1 MREPSALASV
11 PTAGA
16 APQTEAQWAPTGL
29 TLFLA
34 FLRLGLTAFGGPAM
48 IAQIKD
54 LAVRRRG
61 WVDDHT
67 FDDGVV
73 LSQSLPGATA
83 MQVAAYVGLRARGT
97 VGAVATYIGLGL
109 PAFVLMLVLSA
120 WYARAQAVPS
130 VLALMNGLQIVV
142 VALIAHA
149 AWTFGRPSIRSAGA
163 VAIAAGSTAL
173 YLFHVNPFAVIAAS
187 AAAGVALFGAAP
199 EVRAGRPS
207 YRIRSARW
215 RWVALAAAFTAALVA
230 VRVVDLRLFQVS
242 ILMLRVNLFAFS
254 GGFSSLPLLHQE
266 VVDGR
271 HWMTARTFMDGIALG
286 QVTPGPISITA
297 TFIGYHLSGV
307 FGAVIATIAMFTPSL
322 VVLLATAPHF
332 DRIRSS
338 VLYARASKGIAAGF
352 VGLLAVMS
360 YRFAQ
365 GIAWSVAGAMLG
377 VGAGAALLRKVD
389 VLYIVLAAVALS
401 VLLR

>member
-1 MREPSALASV
+1 MRESPAIANSPSV
-11 PTAGA
+11 PAV
-16 APQTEAQWAPTGL
+16 PQTEILRAPTVL
-29 TLFLA
+29 ILFLG

-61 WVDDHT
+61 WIDDRT
-67 FDDGVV
+67 FDDGFV

-83 MQVAAYVGLRARGT
+83 MQVAAYVGLRAHGT
-97 VGAVATYIGLGL
+97 AGAVATYVGLGL
-109 PAFVLMLVLSA
+109 PAFVLMMGLSA

-149 AWTFGRPSIRSAGA
+149 AWTFGRPSMKSARA
-163 VAIAAGSTAL
+163 AAIAGGSTAL
-173 YLFHVNPFAVIAAS
+173 YLVHVNPFAVIASS
-187 AAAGVALFGAAP
+187 AAAGLALFRAAP
-199 EVRAGRPS
+199 AAHAGGPPHRIPS
-207 YRIRSARW
+207 AW
-215 RWVALAAAFTAALVA
+215 WPWAALAAALAAGLAGVHLV
-230 VRVVDLRLFQVS
+230 DPRLFQLSV
-242 ILMLRVNLFAFS
+242 LMLRVNLLAFS
-254 GGFSSLPLLHQE
+254 GGFSSLPLMLAE

-297 TFIGYHLSGV
+297 TFIGYHLSGF
-307 FGAVIATIAMFTPSL
+307 FGAVVATVAMFTPSL

-338 VLYARASKGIAAGF
+338 ALYARASKGIAAGF
-352 VGLLAVMS
+352 VGLLAVMA

-365 GIAWSVAGAMLG
+365 GIAWSVAGGVLG
-377 VGAGAALLRKVD
+377 VASVAALFRKID
-389 VLYIVLAAVALS
+389 VLYIVLTAVVVS
-401 VLLR
+401 LLFP

>member
-1 MREPSALASV
+1 MRAAS
-11 PTAGA
+11 
-16 APQTEAQWAPTGL
+16 QTEIQRATPTRL
-29 TLFLA
+29 ALFLG

-61 WVDDHT
+61 WVDEPT

-83 MQVAAYVGLRARGT
+83 MQVAAYVGLRARGAF
-97 VGAVATYIGLGL
+97 GAVTTYVGLGL
-109 PAFVLMLVLSA
+109 PAFVLMLGLSA
-120 WYARAQAVPS
+120 WYARAHAVPT

-149 AWTFGRPSIRSAGA
+149 AWTFGRPSLRSAGA
-163 VAIAAGSTAL
+163 VVIAAISSAL
-173 YLFHVNPFAVIAAS
+173 YLLDVSPFVVIASS
-187 AAAGVALFGAAP
+187 AVAGLALFGAAP
-199 EVRAGRPS
+199 AAHAEGWPH
-207 YRIRSARW
+207 RIRSAPW
-215 RWVALAAAFTAALVA
+215 RWAVFAAALAAGLVG
-230 VRVVDLRLFQVS
+230 VRLVDPRLFELS
-242 ILMLRVNLFAFS
+242 MLMLRVNLFAFS
-254 GGFSSLPLLHQE
+254 GGFSSLPLMLQE

-297 TFIGYHLSGV
+297 TFIGYHLSGA
-307 FGAVIATIAMFTPSL
+307 FGAVVATIAMFTPSL

-338 VLYARASKGIAAGF
+338 ALYARVSKGIAAGF
-352 VGLLAVMS
+352 VGLLAVMA

-365 GIAWSVAGAMLG
+365 GIAWSVTGGVLG
-377 VGAGAALLRKVD
+377 VASMAALLRKID
-389 VLYIVLAAVALS
+389 VLYIVLTAVVVS
-401 VLLR
+401 LLIQ